1 MDYNHDE
8 VRRQLREVEAEQKV
22 AMRSWRESLM
32 RVFAGHESASDAA
45 KAQLVGAP
53 DRRSF
58 LKIGGVTVA
67 GAAVL
72 AACGKD
78 TKKSASTTTGAA
90 ATTAA
95 PTTGMADSS
104 TTAPSTDSATDMT
117 LLRTAT
123 SLELLAVAV
132 YKTAIP
138 LLKDKTSA
146 QVATLF
152 MNQHDEHAKQLQG
165 ATKEAFGA
173 SKVEMMPNDYLNKNV
188 VQPALP
194 TLKNDGDI
202 AKFALTLENTAA
214 ATYCTA
220 AGLLSTPALRAAI
233 MAIGGVEARHAA
245 ILSGVLQQSVPT
257 VAFFDLKPTIPKASF
272 VA

>member
-8 VRRQLREVEAEQKV
+8 VRRQLREVEADQKV

-32 RVFAGHESASDAA
+32 RVFAGNETADHAA
-45 KAQLVGAP
+45 KAQLAGAP
-53 DRRSF
+53 GRRDF

-78 TKKSASTTTGAA
+78 SKNSASTTSSGSKG
-90 ATTAA
+90 ATT
-95 PTTGMADSS
+95 TTAMSGDSS
-104 TTAPSTDSATDMT
+104 TTTPAKDDGTDLT

-123 SLELLAVAV
+123 SLELLAVGV

-173 SKVEMMPNDYLNKNV
+173 DKVYDKPNDYLNTNV

-194 TLKNDGDI
+194 TLKTDADI
-202 AKFALTLENTAA
+202 AKFALSLENVAA
-214 ATYCTA
+214 ATYGTA

-245 ILSGVLQQSVPT
+245 ILSGVLQQPVPT
-257 VAFFDLKPTIPKASF
+257 VAFFDLKPAAPKASF